1 MKATVWIVLIALT
14 LTLGIAAQN
23 NSAGGSQT
31 DPSSAPAAAKPQQAP
46 AEMTHT
52 GCLAAPASEKG
63 NYILKTE
70 AGDVELH
77 GSSAVKA
84 DFKAHVGHTV
94 EVSGKKKGAGL
105 EVTKIT
111 MKAESCAPA
120 APAPKS

>member
-23 NSAGGSQT
+23 NSAGSSQT
-31 DPSSAPAAAKPQQAP
+31 DPYSTPTAKPQQAS
-46 AEMTHT
+46 AEMIHT

-63 NYILKTE
+63 NYTLKTE
-70 AGDVELH
+70 TGDVELH

-120 APAPKS
+120 APEPKS